1 MKNYLIGLVVLGILF
16 SCNSSKKDSVFPT
29 YGKITESVYASG
41 YIKSKDQ
48 YQVYTK
54 VNGILEK
61 TWVKKGDSI
70 EEGQILFTIANEYS
84 KLSKENAELAAL
96 NSAFNANLD
105 KLEEL
110 KLNVELNKKKLE
122 NEELM
127 LNRQKSLWEK
137 NIGTKVELE
146 QREISVSNLKAIY
159 LSSQLRYNDLKKQL
173 NFAEKQSLKNLS
185 INQSLLSDY
194 YIKSNINGVVY
205 DIFKENGEIVTNQ
218 TPLAIVGK
226 GSEFV
231 LVLQIDEKDIIKV
244 KLGQKVMVTM
254 DSYKEKAFEAEV
266 FKINPI
272 MNQQT
277 RTFEIEAVF
286 LNAPEVL
293 YPNLTLEANI
303 IIKTKENALTIPR
316 RFLIEDSFIL
326 DKNFERKKVK
336 IGLFDFEKVEIIEG
350 ISKDDEVY
358 LIN

>member
-1 MKNYLIGLVVLGILF
+1 MKNYVTVMLVGLLI
-16 SCNSSKKDSVFPT
+16 SCNSSKKESVFPT
-29 YGKITESVYASG
+29 YEKITESIYASG

-54 VNGILEK
+54 ASGILEK
-61 TWVKKGDSI
+61 TWVQKGDSVSV
-70 EEGQILFTIANEYS
+70 GQILFTIANEAS

-110 KLNVELNKKKLE
+110 KLNIELNKKRLD

-127 LNRQKSLWEK
+127 LKRQKALWEK
-137 NIGTKVELE
+137 NIGTKIELE

-173 NFAEKQSLKNLS
+173 SFAEKQSQKNLS
-185 INQSLLSDY
+185 INQSMLADY
-194 YIKSNINGVVY
+194 FVKSNINGIVY
-205 DIFKENGEIVTNQ
+205 DIFKENGEIITNQ
-218 TPLAIVGK
+218 TPLAIVGS

-231 LVLQIDEKDIIKV
+231 LMLQIDEKDIIKA
-244 KLGQKVMVTM
+244 KLGQKVLVIM
-254 DSYKEKAFEAEV
+254 DSYKDKAFEAEIS
-266 FKINPI
+266 KINPI

-286 LNAPEVL
+286 VKAPEVL

-303 IIKTKENALTIPR
+303 IIKTKDNALTIPR
-316 RFLIEDSFIL
+316 MFLVEDSFVL
-326 DKNFERKKVK
+326 DKNLEKKKVK
-336 IGLFDFEKVEIIEG
+336 VGLKDFQKVEIIKG
-350 ISKDDEVY
+350 ISETDEIY
-358 LIN
+358 TTN